1 VKITLQIKGKSCDY
15 FASTTARKGREAY
28 TLKKKIVT
36 VLTESGGDYP
46 DDLMDEMTGF
56 VVKAFDNQFTAQ
68 EYLDGY
74 QGWFFDAQ
82 KIIDAVM
89 NDVAD
94 DLAEGFLIKTRSPR
108 RRNSRLG
115 RFLCGNL
122 SFAYGEG
129 LDDAGD

>member
-1 VKITLQIKGKSCDY
+1 MKITLQLNGKSCDF

-28 TLKKKIVT
+28 TLKKKIIT

-89 NDVAD
+89 NDVAEA
-94 DLAEGFLIKTRSPR
+94 LSEGFPIKNPQPQTVK
-108 RRNSRLG
+108 
-115 RFLCGNL
+115 
-122 SFAYGEG
+122 
-129 LDDAGD
+129 